1 MLFHNTSR
9 RQTDSGMFSARVGRD
24 ADRVLTESD
33 F

>member
-1 MLFHNTSR
+1 MLFHITSL